1 MSDKKENLSYESALE
16 ELESIQRKLESEEV
30 PIDQLSQLAKRA
42 KFLVQWCKEKLK
54 DIDKELSEIFVE
66 DQ

>member
-1 MSDKKENLSYESALE
+1 MSEEKENLTYESALE
-16 ELESIQRKLESEEV
+16 ELESIQKKLELEEV
-30 PIDQLSQLAKRA
+30 PIDQLSKLAKRA
-42 KFLVQWCKEKLK
+42 KFLVNWCKEKLK

>member
-1 MSDKKENLSYESALE
+1 MSEEKENLTYESALE
-16 ELESIQRKLESEEV
+16 ELESIQKKLELEEV
-30 PIDQLSQLAKRA
+30 PIDQLSKLAKRA
-42 KFLVQWCKEKLK
+42 KFLVNWCKDKLK

>member
-16 ELESIQRKLESEEV
+16 ELESIQKKLESEEV
-30 PIDQLSQLAKRA
+30 PIDQLSQLANRA
-42 KFLVQWCKEKLK
+42 KFLVQWCKDKLK